1 MKNSRGFLIAVAVI
15 LAVALVLFA
24 AHTGLA
30 STAQSNEDA
39 AFSQMLELM
48 MPGGAP
54 FEELE
59 YTGSDSSI
67 TAVYGAANGNYV
79 VQTAT
84 DGFNGLV
91 TCLVGVNGRGQVISI
106 AVTDLHATYN
116 LGENAMHD
124 ADFLVQILGSSGE
137 LVVGDN
143 IDGMTGATITSAG
156 VVRGANAAA
165 SYILSLSEPE
175 EEGGSSGGALTGTAD
190 GYMGP
195 ITVEVTMD
203 GDTITG
209 VTVTSN
215 SETPNIAGAALEQI
229 PAAIVEANSPD
240 VDAVSGATY
249 TSNGIMDAVRNA
261 LESAGSSGGALTG
274 TADGYM
280 GPITVEVTME
290 GDTITGV
297 TVTSNSETPNI
308 AGAALEQIPAA
319 IVEANSPDVDAVS
332 GATYTSNGIMDA
344 VRNALEGAQ

>member
-30 STAQSNEDA
+30 STAKSNEEA

-165 SYILSLSEPE
+165 SYILSLSE

-280 GPITVEVTME
+280 GPITVEVTMD

-308 AGAALEQIPAA
+308 AGTALEQIPAA

>member
-30 STAQSNEDA
+30 STAKSNEEA

-215 SETPNIAGAALEQI
+215 SETPNIAG
-229 PAAIVEANSPD
+229 
-240 VDAVSGATY
+240 T
-249 TSNGIMDAVRNA
+249 
-261 LESAGSSGGALTG
+261 
-274 TADGYM
+274 
-280 GPITVEVTME
+280 
-290 GDTITGV
+290 
-297 TVTSNSETPNI
+297 
-308 AGAALEQIPAA
+308 ALEQIPAA